1 MRTVALLL
9 LTISLGLRAYAQTG
23 SIHGRVIDQD
33 GKPLAD
39 VTISIDRLRFNHH
52 FETKSN
58 SHGTYT
64 HMGLPT
70 GQYELSI
77 TKDGKSAK
85 LNTRV
90 TFGNTSTVDF
100 DLRQLLPYDREH
112 RHRVTVAGLT
122 VPRKAQAEWQKAY
135 DARDDWEKAKRHLEK
150 AIEIAPNFEEALND
164 LGTVY
169 HRKKQYAQAVALFE
183 RALKVN
189 PDSVTA
195 RVNLGGSL
203 IGLEQ
208 YERALSENLR
218 VLARRP
224 DDVLAHSQAGLSL
237 FNVKRYEE
245 AIPHFQQAKQSDPNS
260 AMLPGFL
267 LAYIFDLLGRDEAA
281 IAEYE
286 EFLQTHPRYPGRGE
300 IESRVHDLKSRNSLR

>member
-1 MRTVALLL
+1 
-9 LTISLGLRAYAQTG
+9 
-23 SIHGRVIDQD
+23 
-33 GKPLAD
+33 
-39 VTISIDRLRFNHH
+39 
-52 FETKSN
+52 
-58 SHGTYT
+58 
-64 HMGLPT
+64 
-70 GQYELSI
+70 
-77 TKDGKSAK
+77 
-85 LNTRV
+85 
-90 TFGNTSTVDF
+90 
-100 DLRQLLPYDREH
+100 
-112 RHRVTVAGLT
+112 
-122 VPRKAQAEWQKAY
+122 
-135 DARDDWEKAKRHLEK
+135 
-150 AIEIAPNFEEALND
+150 
-164 LGTVY
+164 
-169 HRKKQYAQAVALFE
+169 
-183 RALKVN
+183 
-189 PDSVTA
+189 
-195 RVNLGGSL
+195 
-203 IGLEQ
+203 LEQ